1 VDNISE
7 QRVLVTGVG
16 GPAGSAVVRYLKKK
30 GFFVVGTDINK
41 VDTEADLFIKVLPA
55 LSDGFREEL
64 LGIIDSHRPSLIIP
78 TVTEELVTIAELRDR
93 LVAMGTVV
101 YISPADTVR
110 VAWDKFETV
119 RFLEARGIAVPRTF
133 MAGEASKEDIAARLG
148 FPLLA
153 KPLKTRGGRGVR
165 VFESMEELM
174 AEERT
179 EIVFQEFIAGE
190 EFDANLFVTEDGRV
204 DACVVLRKTALKA
217 GLVGNALSVERVEDE
232 RVGLLAK
239 KVVEAM
245 RCRGPVDVDIRC
257 KKDGTPTVL
266 EVNARVG
273 GNILDAPEIL
283 DSLIKQWRK
292 EVKRR

>member
-1 VDNISE
+1 MDNISE

-30 GFFVVGTDINK
+30 DFFVVGTDINK

-101 YISPADTVR
+101 YISPVDTVR

-165 VFESMEELM
+165 VFESMEELT

-190 EFDANLFVTEDGRV
+190 EFDANLFVTEDGRI
-204 DACVVLRKTALKA
+204 DACVVLRKTALKG